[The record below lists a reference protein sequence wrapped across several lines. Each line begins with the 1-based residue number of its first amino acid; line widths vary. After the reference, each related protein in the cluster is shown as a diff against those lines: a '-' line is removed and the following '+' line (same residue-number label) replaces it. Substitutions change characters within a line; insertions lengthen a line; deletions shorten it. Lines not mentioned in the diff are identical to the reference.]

1 MRSLFSF
8 WPGCMALVL
17 VGSWIPESARGQAI
31 YAPYAFTNFVGQ
43 PGVEG
48 WLDGTGN
55 GGQLHIPHS
64 VALDV
69 AGNLFVADTFNHAI
83 RKVTPEGVMTTI
95 AGSPPNKGYGDGVGF
110 AEAASFNSPI
120 GVGSD
125 AAGNLYV
132 ADNGNQTI
140 RKVTPTGVVKLFAG
154 RVEPRSDVYSLGATI
169 FHLLT
174 GSDPQDNPLLIFDF
188 AKNPRPRQIT
198 PAIS

>member
-1 MRSLFSF
+1 M
-8 WPGCMALVL
+8 
-17 VGSWIPESARGQAI
+17 PESARGQAI

-43 PGVEG
+43 PGAEG

-120 GVGSD
+120 GVGAD
-125 AAGNLYV
+125 AAGNL
-132 ADNGNQTI
+132 
-140 RKVTPTGVVKLFAG
+140 
-154 RVEPRSDVYSLGATI
+154 
-169 FHLLT
+169 
-174 GSDPQDNPLLIFDF
+174 
-188 AKNPRPRQIT
+188 
-198 PAIS
+198 